1 MRKSTFIAIPKV
13 AGTAECNKHR
23 TISLMI
29 TKILLRIILDRARN
43 KIMVEVAE
51 EQYGCGV
58 GKGTRNAIFVT
69 RMLIEKQLEVRKDMF
84 LCLIDYEKA
93 FDRVRHPLVIKC
105 LEIDMDGKD
114 IKETCTGIRKLQ

>member
-1 MRKSTFIAIPKV
+1 
-13 AGTAECNKHR
+13 
-23 TISLMI
+23 
-29 TKILLRIILDRARN
+29 
-43 KIMVEVAE
+43 MVEVAE

-84 LCLIDYEKA
+84 LCFIDYEKA